1 LWLGDHIPFN
11 EQRKY
16 AASSNKCHIL
26 SFLCE
31 NCIYSPFK
39 VDSLWLDTVCLVIML
54 LDTVADASY
63 FDPEK
68 YLQPLTAPELS

>member
-1 LWLGDHIPFN
+1 LLGDHIQFN
-11 EQRKY
+11 EQKNY
-16 AASSNKCHIL
+16 ASSSNKCHIL

-39 VDSLWLDTVCLVIML
+39 VDSLWLDTVCSVFML

-63 FDPEK
+63 LDLEK
-68 YLQPLTAPELS
+68 YLQPLIVPESS

>member
-1 LWLGDHIPFN
+1 LLEDHIQFN

-39 VDSLWLDTVCLVIML
+39 VDSLWLDTAGSVLML
-54 LDTVADASY
+54 LDTFADASY
-63 FDPEK
+63 FDLEK
-68 YLQPLTAPELS
+68 YLQPLIVPELS